1 MRFRV
6 VGESAPRAMGAAR
19 VAAGGKVVR
28 ASDYSRWVQ
37 AKHVL
42 GEARVQAKA
51 IRDHARQDHA
61 AERERGYQE
70 GLREARATQ
79 VAEIAETLRK
89 ARAYLDGIENEMVD
103 LVMDCV
109 REVIGELDPRE
120 RIVRI
125 VRGAIARARRQKQA
139 VLRLHTE
146 DVSAVLAWRDDL
158 LTEFPGIEDLDIV
171 ATAQMA
177 RGACRVETDI
187 GVIEAGV
194 DAQLAALEQALR
206 RGVEPEVVVAES
218 GKEGMDGAALALA
231 ATRTPTDGVGGRDD
245 EA

>member
-6 VGESAPRAMGAAR
+6 VCESAPRAMGAAR

-28 ASDYSRWVQ
+28 ASDYSRWVR

-42 GEARVQAKA
+42 GEARVQAKV
-51 IRDHARQDHA
+51 IRDHAREEHV

-70 GLREARATQ
+70 GLREARAVQ
-79 VAEIAETLRK
+79 VAEIDATLRQ
-89 ARAYLDGIENEMVD
+89 ARAYLDAIEGEMVD

-109 REVIGELDPRE
+109 REIIGELDAGE

-125 VRGAIARARRQKQA
+125 VRGALGRARRQKQA
-139 VLRLHTE
+139 VLRLHTD
-146 DVSAVLAWRDDL
+146 DVATVLAWRDDL
-158 LTEFPGIEDLDIV
+158 LAEFPAVEDLDIV

-177 RGACRVETDI
+177 RGACRVETEI

-206 RGVEPEVVVAES
+206 RSVEPEIVVAAA
-218 GKEGMDGAALALA
+218 GQDG
-231 ATRTPTDGVGGRDD
+231 GGGHDD
-245 EA
+245 ET

>member
-1 MRFRV
+1 
-6 VGESAPRAMGAAR
+6 MGAAR

-28 ASDYSRWVQ
+28 ASDYSRWVS

-42 GEARVQAKA
+42 GEARVQAKV
-51 IRDHARQDHA
+51 IRDHARQEHV

-70 GLREARATQ
+70 GLREARAMQ
-79 VAEIAETLRK
+79 VAEMDATLRQ
-89 ARAYLDGIENEMVD
+89 ARAYLDGIEGEMVD

-109 REVIGELDPRE
+109 REIIGELDARE

-125 VRGAIARARRQKQA
+125 VRGALGRARRQKQA
-139 VLRLHTE
+139 VLRLHTD
-146 DVSAVLAWRDDL
+146 DVAAVLAWRDDL
-158 LTEFPGIEDLDIV
+158 LAEFPAVEDLDIV

-177 RGACRVETDI
+177 RGACRVETEI

-206 RGVEPEVVVAES
+206 RSVEPEIVVA
-218 GKEGMDGAALALA
+218 AAGQ
-231 ATRTPTDGVGGRDD
+231 DGVGGHDD
-245 EA
+245 ET